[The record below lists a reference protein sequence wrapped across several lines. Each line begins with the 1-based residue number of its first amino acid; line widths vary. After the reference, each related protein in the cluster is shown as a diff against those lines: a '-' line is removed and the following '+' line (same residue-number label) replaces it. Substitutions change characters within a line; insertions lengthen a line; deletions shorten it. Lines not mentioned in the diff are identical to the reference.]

1 MWGNFVDTPNRTTL
15 MLPQLNV
22 QIIVVQFE
30 LLSINQLIIIRL
42 NNTKLSY
49 RLDSRA
55 MTS

>member
-1 MWGNFVDTPNRTTL
+1 

>member
-1 MWGNFVDTPNRTTL
+1 

-42 NNTKLSY
+42 NNRNS
-49 RLDSRA
+49 A
-55 MTS
+55 IAWIAAP